1 MATGLDHPLELSSV
15 NRAEE
20 RIDTV
25 RIVEYSEFP
34 HRVSKR
40 SARVGFTRDISGSG
54 LCVGAERPERVG
66 SMLRLGIRALD
77 GGPTD
82 SRIGR
87 VAWTSETLD
96 GRHWIGIKLLTEA
109 SLTDATVLF
118 DRSRNESPG
127 RLRRYA

>member
-1 MATGLDHPLELSSV
+1 MPPALDRCRELAV
-15 NRAEE
+15 LARAEE

-40 SARVGFTRDISGSG
+40 SVRVGFTRDISRSG
-54 LCVGAERPERVG
+54 LCVGSDRPERVG

-82 SRIGR
+82 ARIGR

-109 SLTDATVLF
+109 SLIDATVPF
-118 DRSRNESPG
+118 DGSRIESPE